1 MGLKTRH
8 IQQNMSQ
15 IKDELQREVMDRI
28 LPKLKWEKHGAVRD
42 NPNIKSDA
50 IIDKTSTD
58 KFPADSITVRVT
70 SAKNKRFT
78 VYLHGEKKERTFTNY
93 NGKKTSYFYTT
104 EKLKISVD
112 CNPQRGSIGYRAGSL
127 TPRNTRVS
135 YSYTG
140 DLPDYLDQY
149 DVAAACDYIT
159 DNLFGE
165 ENGN

>member
-15 IKDELQREVMDRI
+15 IKDELQREVMDRL
-28 LPKLKWEKHGAVRD
+28 LPKLKWEKHGVVRG
-42 NPNIKSDA
+42 NPNIKSGD

-93 NGKKTSYFYTT
+93 NGKKTRYFYTT
-104 EKLKISVD
+104 EKLKVSVD
-112 CNPQRGSIGYRAGSL
+112 CNPQRGNIKQMAGNL
-127 TPRNTRVS
+127 TPRNIRAS

-149 DVAAACDYIT
+149 DVAAACDYIK
-159 DNLFGE
+159 DKLFRE

>member
-1 MGLKTRH
+1 
-8 IQQNMSQ
+8 MSQ
-15 IKDELQREVMDRI
+15 IKKELQREVMSRI
-28 LPKLKWEKHGAVRD
+28 LPKLKWEKHGAVRG
-42 NPNIKSDA
+42 NPNIKSDD

-112 CNPQRGSIGYRAGSL
+112 CDPQRGSIGYRAGSL

-159 DNLFGE
+159 DNLFKE
-165 ENGN
+165 QDDN

>member
-1 MGLKTRH
+1 MDTRVGLK
-8 IQQNMSQ
+8 NMSQ
-15 IKDELQREVMDRI
+15 IKKELQREVMSRI
-28 LPKLKWEKHGAVRD
+28 LPKLKWEKHGAVRG
-42 NPNIKSDA
+42 NPNIKSDD

-78 VYLHGEKKERTFTNY
+78 VYLHGEKKERTFTDY

-104 EKLKISVD
+104 ETLKIKVD
-112 CNPQRGSIGYRAGSL
+112 CNPQHKLSRK
-127 TPRNTRVS
+127 VS
-135 YSYTG
+135 YSYYG
-140 DLPDYLDQY
+140 DLPDYVDQY

>member
-1 MGLKTRH
+1 
-8 IQQNMSQ
+8 MSQ
-15 IKDELQREVMDRI
+15 IKKELQREVMSRI
-28 LPKLKWEKHGAVRD
+28 LPKLKWEKHGAVRG

-50 IIDKTSTD
+50 IIDKTTTD

-70 SAKNKRFT
+70 SEKNKRFT

-112 CNPQRGSIGYRAGSL
+112 CNPQSPKRAGYGLGRVGSL

-159 DNLFGE
+159 DNLFRE
-165 ENGN
+165 QDDN

>member
-8 IQQNMSQ
+8 IEQNMSQ
-15 IKDELQREVMDRI
+15 IKDELQRDVMSRI
-28 LPKLKWEKHGAVRD
+28 LPKLKWEKHGAVRG
-42 NPNIKSDA
+42 NSNIKRDA
-50 IIDKTSTD
+50 IIEKTSTD

-78 VYLHGEKKERTFTNY
+78 VYFHGEKKERTFTNY

-104 EKLKISVD
+104 EKLKISVN
-112 CNPQRGSIGYRAGSL
+112 CNPQRGSNRAGSL
-127 TPRNTRVS
+127 TPRKTRVS

>member
-8 IQQNMSQ
+8 IEQNMSQ
-15 IKDELQREVMDRI
+15 IKDELQREVMSRI
-28 LPKLKWEKHGAVRD
+28 LPKLKWERHGVVRG
-42 NPNIKSDA
+42 NPSIKSDA
-50 IIDKTSTD
+50 IIEKTSTD

-70 SAKNKRFT
+70 SAKNKKFG

-93 NGKKTSYFYTT
+93 NGKKTRYFYTT
-104 EKLKISVD
+104 EKLKISVN
-112 CNPQRGSIGYRAGSL
+112 CNPKTRA
-127 TPRNTRVS
+127 S

-149 DVAAACDYIT
+149 DVAAACDYIK
-159 DNLFGE
+159 DKLFGE

>member
-1 MGLKTRH
+1 MR
-8 IQQNMSQ
+8 Q
-15 IKDELQREVMDRI
+15 IKKELQRDVMSRI
-28 LPKLKWEKHGAVRD
+28 IPKIKWERHGAVRC

-165 ENGN
+165 ENVN